1 MNPNARVVIAGIFT
15 VVLFIYLIR
24 LFYVQVMT
32 DKYKLSANNNV
43 IRYVTEYPARGLIY
57 DRNGEL
63 MVYNEAVYDL
73 MVIPRQVKALDTAEF
88 CRLVDISKEEFIRRM
103 QKAKKYSRY
112 KSSVFEKQI
121 PSEQYAML
129 QEKLYKFNGFYV
141 QPRTLRKYP
150 TRSAAHALG
159 YIGEVDEKQIAR
171 DPYYQ
176 MGDYIGIS
184 GIEQSYEKELRG
196 KRGVRIVMV
205 DVHNREKGSFE
216 DGRYD
221 SASVAGEDIMLT
233 LDAKLQAY
241 AEALMQNKAGGV
253 AAIEPG
259 TGEILAL
266 LSSPSYDPNLMVGKA
281 RNKNYALLATDPYKS
296 LFNRAMMAYY
306 PPGSTFKLAS
316 AASAVNEQIIGE
328 HTTYP
333 HVFTV
338 GSKSVKCHPH
348 PPVALEGAIQY
359 SCNPYF
365 CNVFRS
371 FVDNKKYGTSE
382 NGYRV
387 WREYIMSFGVG
398 KKIGVDMPHELPGL
412 LPPPEYYDKIY
423 GKGKWKAST
432 IYSLGIG
439 QGELGITPL
448 QMANITC
455 VIANRG
461 FYYTPHIVKAIS
473 GKPNTTRNLS
483 EKHFCKVAPGS
494 FNIII
499 DGMQKVVESGTARIA
514 KFGNTV
520 ICGKTGT
527 AQNPH
532 GKDHSLFVAFAPRD
546 NPKIAVAVMVENSGF
561 GATWAAPI
569 ASLMME
575 LYLTDTITRPE
586 LEKRIMEGDLL
597 KDYPLPGTKIKAPV
611 PPVKRDTAW
620 QETESIVVDATGTN
634 RQN

>member
-1 MNPNARVVIAGIFT
+1 MNPNSRIVIAGIFT
-15 VVLFIYLIR
+15 VVLLIYLIR
-24 LFYVQVMT
+24 LFYVQVLNEQ
-32 DKYKLSANNNV
+32 YKLSANNNV
-43 IRYVTEYPARGLIY
+43 IRYVTDYPARGLIY
-57 DRNGEL
+57 DRKGEL
-63 MVYNEAVYDL
+63 MVFNEAVYDL
-73 MVIPRQVKALDTAEF
+73 MVIPRQVKELDTTEF
-88 CRLVDISKEEFIRRM
+88 CRLADISKEEFIRRM
-103 QKAKKYSRY
+103 QKAKKFSRF
-112 KSSVFEKQI
+112 KSSIFEKQI
-121 PSEQYAML
+121 PPEQYALL

-141 QPRTLRKYP
+141 LPRTLRKYP
-150 TRSAAHALG
+150 TKSAAHALG
-159 YIGEVDEKQIAR
+159 YIGEVDEKLIAK

-216 DGRYD
+216 DGKYD
-221 SASVAGEDIMLT
+221 SVSVAGEDIMLT

-241 AEALMQNKAGGV
+241 AETLMQNKAGGI
-253 AAIEPG
+253 AAIEPQ
-259 TGEILAL
+259 TGEILAI
-266 LSSPSYDPNLMVGKA
+266 LSSPTYDPNIMVGKA
-281 RNKNYALLATDPYKS
+281 RNKNYALLSTDPYKS

-316 AASAVNEQIIGE
+316 ALSAVNEHIVGPG
-328 HTTYP
+328 TSYP
-333 HVFTV
+333 HSFVV

-348 PPVALEGAIQY
+348 PPIALEGSIQY

-412 LPPPEYYDKIY
+412 LPAPEFYDKIY
-423 GKGKWKAST
+423 GKGRWKAST

-448 QMANITC
+448 QMANITA

-461 FYYTPHIVKAIS
+461 YYYTPHIVKAIS

-483 EKHFCKVAPGS
+483 EKHSSKVAPES
-494 FNIII
+494 FTVVI
-499 DGMQKVVESGTARIA
+499 DGMQKVVEAGTARVA
-514 KFGNTV
+514 RFGNTV

-532 GKDHSLFVAFAPRD
+532 GKDHSLFVGFAPRE

-575 LYLTDTITRPE
+575 LYLTDTITRPD

-597 KDYPLPGTKIKAPV
+597 KDYPLPGTKIKIAP
-611 PPVKRDTAW
+611 PAKRDSVW
-620 QETESIVVDATGTN
+620 QETEQPVVLTEN
-634 RQN
+634 KKQN

>member
-1 MNPNARVVIAGIFT
+1 MNPNSRIVIAGIFT
-15 VVLFIYLIR
+15 VVLLIYLIR
-24 LFYVQVMT
+24 LFYVQVLNEQ
-32 DKYKLSANNNV
+32 YKLSANNNV
-43 IRYVTEYPARGLIY
+43 IRYVTDYPARGLIY
-57 DRNGEL
+57 DRKGEL
-63 MVYNEAVYDL
+63 MVFNEAVYDL
-73 MVIPRQVKALDTAEF
+73 MVIPRQVKELDTTEF
-88 CRLVDISKEEFIRRM
+88 CRLADISKEEFIRRM
-103 QKAKKYSRY
+103 QKAKKFSRF
-112 KSSVFEKQI
+112 KSSIFEKQI
-121 PSEQYAML
+121 PPEQYALL

-150 TRSAAHALG
+150 TKSAAHALG
-159 YIGEVDEKQIAR
+159 YIGEVDEKLIAK

-216 DGRYD
+216 DGKYD
-221 SASVAGEDIMLT
+221 SVSVAGEDIMLT

-241 AEALMQNKAGGV
+241 AETLMQNKAGGI
-253 AAIEPG
+253 AAIEPQ
-259 TGEILAL
+259 TGEILAI
-266 LSSPSYDPNLMVGKA
+266 LSSPTYDPNIMVGKA
-281 RNKNYALLATDPYKS
+281 RNKNYALLSTDPYKS

-316 AASAVNEQIIGE
+316 ALSAVNEHIVGPG
-328 HTTYP
+328 TTYP
-333 HVFTV
+333 HSFVV

-348 PPVALEGAIQY
+348 PPIALEGSIQY

-412 LPPPEYYDKIY
+412 LPAPEFYDKIY
-423 GKGKWKAST
+423 GKGRWKAST

-448 QMANITC
+448 QMANITA

-461 FYYTPHIVKAIS
+461 YYYTPHIVKAIS

-483 EKHFCKVAPGS
+483 EKHSSKVAPES
-494 FNIII
+494 FTVVI
-499 DGMQKVVESGTARIA
+499 DGMQKVVEAGTARVA
-514 KFGNTV
+514 RFGNTV

-532 GKDHSLFVAFAPRD
+532 GKDHSLFVGFAPRE

-575 LYLTDTITRPE
+575 LYLTDTITRPD

-597 KDYPLPGTKIKAPV
+597 KDYPLPGTKIKIAP
-611 PPVKRDTAW
+611 PAKRDSVW
-620 QETESIVVDATGTN
+620 QETEQPVVLTEN
-634 RQN
+634 KKQN

>member
-1 MNPNARVVIAGIFT
+1 MNPNSRIVIAGIFT
-15 VVLFIYLIR
+15 VVLLIYVIR
-24 LFYVQVMT
+24 LFYVQVLNEQ
-32 DKYKLSANNNV
+32 YKLSANNNV
-43 IRYVTEYPARGLIY
+43 IRYVTDYPARGLIY
-57 DRNGEL
+57 DRRGEL
-63 MVYNEAVYDL
+63 MVFNEAVYDL
-73 MVIPRQVKALDTAEF
+73 MVIPRQVKSLDTAEF
-88 CRLVDISKEEFIRRM
+88 CRLADVSKEEFIRRM
-103 QKAKKYSRY
+103 QKAKKYSRF

-121 PSEQYAML
+121 PPEQYALL

-159 YIGEVDEKQIAR
+159 YIGEVDEKLIAR

-184 GIEQSYEKELRG
+184 GIEQSYENELRG
-196 KRGVRIVMV
+196 KRGVKIVMV

-216 DGRYD
+216 NGKYD
-221 SASVAGEDIMLT
+221 SVSVAGENIMLT
-233 LDAKLQAY
+233 LDARLQSY

-253 AAIEPG
+253 AAIEPH

-281 RNKNYALLATDPYKS
+281 RNKNYSLLATDPYKS
-296 LFNRAMMAYY
+296 LFNRSMMAYY

-316 AASAVNEQIIGE
+316 ALSAVNEHIIGPN
-328 HTTYP
+328 TTYP
-333 HVFTV
+333 HSFVV

-348 PPVALEGAIQY
+348 PPIMLEGSIQY

-371 FVDNKKYGTSE
+371 FVDNKKYGTTE

-387 WREYIMSFGVG
+387 WRDYIMSFGVG

-412 LPPPEYYDKIY
+412 LPAPEFYDKIY
-423 GKGKWKAST
+423 GKGRWKAST

-448 QMANITC
+448 QMANITA

-461 FYYTPHIVKAIS
+461 YYYTPHIVKAIS

-483 EKHFCKVAPGS
+483 EKHFSKVAPES
-494 FNIII
+494 FTVVI
-499 DGMQKVVESGTARIA
+499 DGMQKVVEAGTARVA
-514 KFGNTV
+514 RFGNTV

-532 GKDHSLFVAFAPRD
+532 GKDHSLFVAFAPRE
-546 NPKIAVAVMVENSGF
+546 NPKIAVAVMVENSGL

-575 LYLTDTITRPE
+575 LYLTDTITRPD

-597 KDYPLPGTKIKAPV
+597 KDYPLPGTKIKAT
-611 PPVKRDTAW
+611 PPVKRDSTW
-620 QETESIVVDATGTN
+620 QETEQPVVAITEN
-634 RQN
+634 SSKN